1 VFSFLIEKAILG
13 QNNNGFMKTNFPFR
27 VNLIVSVLFLF
38 IASFLSA
45 QNNKNQALDLKAIM
59 SGEKYIGYSPEG
71 IFWHPNSKEIFFSWN
86 PNNDS
91 LRSTYQVKA
100 PFSTAPVKLA
110 ADKWL
115 AFPPGG
121 VISKNKGLRF
131 ILREGDIYKQFLPD
145 GPLTPF
151 IISSDRE
158 SNIAFA
164 KGDSMLTFQRNNN
177 LFAIHLF
184 DGSMRQLTHFTE
196 VKPTTP
202 ALKNTAE
209 QWLEKEQLDLFDVL
223 EDRKAIADKRKRE
236 EPKSNLFLPKPFFL
250 QNKRLVQMS
259 HSPDLKF
266 VACKLVTENAG
277 KETQV
282 PDFVTNSGFTTNLRS
297 REKVGF
303 PQPTYEMG
311 VFLTEKDSFY
321 TLNVKKL
328 SGIYKKP
335 EYLKWYQDPKN
346 PFVDT
351 FPEPKPVVIN
361 GPVWSSKNQPLFV
374 VRSLDHK
381 DRWLVLLDPAS
392 GKWEEIDHQHDTA
405 WIGGPGIESYDQAVG
420 NIEWLPN
427 GEQFYFQSEKTGFSH
442 LYLYDVKSKSVSQLT
457 SGSFEVLNTRLSID
471 GQHIYLT
478 ANAEGPHQ
486 QHFYKLNI
494 ASKNLVK
501 LTSGVGNAE
510 VTISPDEKYLAIRF
524 STSNTPWELF
534 VQENKPNAKTIQ
546 ITYSTSDAFRSY
558 SWRKPEIVWFKARD
572 GENVS
577 ARWYKPEAN
586 VSHKGA
592 VIFVHGAGYLQNVH
606 EWWSTYYREYMF
618 HNLLADKGYTVLDI
632 DYRGSAGYGRDWR
645 TGIYRYMGGK
655 DLSDQVDGA
664 RSLIEKHNIDSS
676 RIGIYGGSYGG
687 FITLMALFNE
697 NNTFKSGAAL
707 RSVTDWAHYNHGYTS
722 NILNVPSL
730 DPLAYRRS
738 SPMYFAD
745 GLKGN
750 LLMLHGMV
758 DVNVHFQDIVRLS
771 QRLIELGKENWELA
785 VFPME
790 DHGFVETTSWLD
802 EYRRILQ
809 LFDKTIAKPES
820 EKK

>member
-1 VFSFLIEKAILG
+1 
-13 QNNNGFMKTNFPFR
+13 MKTNFPFR

-546 ITYSTSDAFRSY
+546 ITYSTSD
-558 SWRKPEIVWFKARD
+558 
-572 GENVS
+572 
-577 ARWYKPEAN
+577 
-586 VSHKGA
+586 
-592 VIFVHGAGYLQNVH
+592 H

-618 HNLLADKGYTVLDI
+618 HNLLVDKGYTVLDI

-664 RSLIEKHNIDSS
+664 RFLIEKHNIDSS

>member
-1 VFSFLIEKAILG
+1 MFSFLIEKAILG
-13 QNNNGFMKTNFPFR
+13 QNNNGFMRTNFLFR
-27 VNLIVSVLFLF
+27 VNLIVSVSFLF
-38 IASFLSA
+38 PAFFLSA
-45 QNNKNQALDLKAIM
+45 QNNKNQPLDLKTIM

-86 PNNDS
+86 PDNDS
-91 LRSTYQVKA
+91 LRSTYHLKA
-100 PFSTAPVKLA
+100 PFSAAPTKLLA
-110 ADKWL
+110 EKWL
-115 AFPPGG
+115 DFPPGG

-131 ILREGDIYKQFLPD
+131 ILREGDIYKQILPD

-151 IISSDRE
+151 VISSERE

-164 KGDSMLTFQRNNN
+164 KGDSILTFQRNNN

-196 VKPTTP
+196 VKPTAP

-223 EDRKAIADKRKRE
+223 EERKAMADKRKRE

-250 QNKRLVQMS
+250 QNKRLLQIS

-266 VACKLVTENAG
+266 VTCKLAMENAG

-282 PDFVTNSGFTTNLRS
+282 PDFVTNSAFTTNLRS

-381 DRWLVLLDPAS
+381 DRWLVLLDPKS

-427 GEQFYFQSEKTGFSH
+427 GEQFY
-442 LYLYDVKSKSVSQLT
+442 L
-457 SGSFEVLNTRLSID
+457 
-471 GQHIYLT
+471 
-478 ANAEGPHQ
+478 
-486 QHFYKLNI
+486 
-494 ASKNLVK
+494 
-501 LTSGVGNAE
+501 
-510 VTISPDEKYLAIRF
+510 
-524 STSNTPWELF
+524 
-534 VQENKPNAKTIQ
+534 
-546 ITYSTSDAFRSY
+546 
-558 SWRKPEIVWFKARD
+558 
-572 GENVS
+572 
-577 ARWYKPEAN
+577 
-586 VSHKGA
+586 
-592 VIFVHGAGYLQNVH
+592 
-606 EWWSTYYREYMF
+606 
-618 HNLLADKGYTVLDI
+618 
-632 DYRGSAGYGRDWR
+632 
-645 TGIYRYMGGK
+645 
-655 DLSDQVDGA
+655 
-664 RSLIEKHNIDSS
+664 SLIHI
-676 RIGIYGGSYGG
+676 
-687 FITLMALFNE
+687 
-697 NNTFKSGAAL
+697 
-707 RSVTDWAHYNHGYTS
+707 
-722 NILNVPSL
+722 
-730 DPLAYRRS
+730 
-738 SPMYFAD
+738 
-745 GLKGN
+745 
-750 LLMLHGMV
+750 
-758 DVNVHFQDIVRLS
+758 
-771 QRLIELGKENWELA
+771 
-785 VFPME
+785 
-790 DHGFVETTSWLD
+790 
-802 EYRRILQ
+802 
-809 LFDKTIAKPES
+809 
-820 EKK
+820 